1 MDARARLSSILAGD
15 SVMKRIYVLAV
26 ATLITISF
34 YVVGARS
41 DGNANRGQRVFG
53 ACAACH
59 SLQPDQNMTGPSLAD
74 LWNRKAG
81 TLTSFSRYSPAMQ
94 SSNILW
100 NDKTLDE
107 WIADPQHLIPGNQMT
122 FAGIKDAQQ
131 RADLLAFLKDA
142 TRKQSPQTAQQGG
155 MGGMGG
161 MMGGGQ
167 VPNLKH
173 PDPAVRV
180 QAVTYCKD
188 TYTISTANG
197 QTRKFWERNLRIKT
211 DSSGDGPEKN
221 APGLVPAGM
230 MGDRADVIFA
240 DPNEISGFIKPEC

>member
-1 MDARARLSSILAGD
+1 
-15 SVMKRIYVLAV
+15 MKRLYVLAV
-26 ATLITISF
+26 VTLVTISF

-41 DGNANRGQRVFG
+41 DGNPNRGQRVFG

-59 SLQPDQNMTGPSLAD
+59 SLQPDQNMTGPSLAG

-81 TLTSFSRYSPAMQ
+81 SVASFNRYSPALQ
-94 SSNILW
+94 SSNIVW
-100 NDKTLDE
+100 NDKILDD
-107 WIADPQHLIPGNQMT
+107 WIRDPQLVVPENQMT
-122 FAGIKDAQQ
+122 FAGIKDSQQ
-131 RADLLAFLKDA
+131 RADLLAYLKEA
-142 TRKQSPQTAQQGG
+142 TKRGNPQTAQQGN

-167 VPNLKH
+167 VPKLKH

-180 QAVTYCKD
+180 QAISYCKD
-188 TYTISTANG
+188 TYTISMANG

-221 APGLVPAGM
+221 APSLVPAGM

-240 DPNEISGFIKPEC
+240 DPGEISGFIKPEC